1 MRSESWEILIGILFL
16 VVCLIIGLGLGRIN
30 TPEPV
35 IGVLRLE
42 GVIDF
47 ESAQFLIEVLDRA
60 REDESVVGVVM
71 EILSPGGFATSSE
84 NIYYS
89 MLNLRNIK
97 PLVTY
102 IDGIAVSGGYYMSVA
117 SNRIYVP
124 PSARVGN
131 VGARAVQPD
140 GPGIVPQ
147 EISSGPFKLSG
158 GSRFDRIR
166 QLDLVANSFV
176 SSVVNQ
182 RANAVDNPLQIS
194 KEVVA
199 EARIYLGSE
208 AVAIGL
214 ADFEGGHS
222 DAVLGAAELAA
233 GVDLYSVVD
242 LADYVGVHRVIE
254 QPPLDR
260 AVKTLIESAPQDA
273 IFMLDSRIPLVEQ
286 ITRSD
291 LDEHLL
297 SLRSI
302 DTNPASQIRRPLDNV
317 PDFLSGLLP
326 AGN

>member
-1 MRSESWEILIGILFL
+1 MRSESWEILIGVLFL

-35 IGVLRLE
+35 IGLLRLE

-47 ESAQFLIEVLDRA
+47 DSAEFLIEVLDRA
-60 REDESVVGVVM
+60 REDERVAGVVM

-84 NIYYS
+84 SVYYS
-89 MLNLRNIK
+89 MLNLRNVK

-131 VGARAVQPD
+131 VGVRTVQPD
-140 GPGIVPQ
+140 DPGIVPQ

-158 GSRFDRIR
+158 GSRFDRIH
-166 QLDLVANSFV
+166 QLELVANSFV
-176 SSVVNQ
+176 SRVVNQ

-194 KEVVA
+194 DAVVA

-214 ADFEGGHS
+214 ADFEGGRS
-222 DAVLGAAELAA
+222 DAVLGAAELA
-233 GVDLYSVVD
+233 GVDRYAVVD
-242 LADYVGVHRVIE
+242 LADYVGVDHVVE
-254 QPPLDR
+254 QPPLNR
-260 AVKTLIESAPQDA
+260 AVKTLIENAPQDA

-286 ITRSD
+286 IIRSD

-297 SLRSI
+297 SLRSV
-302 DTNPASQIRRPLDNV
+302 DTNPASQFRRPLENV
-317 PDFLSGLLP
+317 PDFLSGLVP